1 MALTSEL
8 LRGNTATAG
17 LTDEQINAITE
28 MSRND
33 EATVISAKTGEIY
46 GGLDNDILAASGV
59 AKNGTEKT
67 YDYAK
72 RVIGDMKAQADSAQ
86 EKQATIDTLTKE
98 KARLEKVIAD
108 GGADT
113 ETKKQLK
120 QAQTD
125 LAAVTKDYTDLKTKF
140 DNSNVEH
147 EKEIFG
153 MRLDTEIE
161 KATGA
166 IKFKADLPESVTKVL
181 LENAK
186 ATVRGMQ
193 PEYIDNGQGGKI
205 LVFKGTDGAIM
216 RNQENNLNPF
226 TATELVIRE
235 LKTMGVLETGKQT
248 QGAGTQGGQGGQGG
262 TDYTID
268 LSGVKTQTEADE
280 YITKALLS
288 QGLTVASDKFHEAKS
303 KLWNENK
310 AFIKTLPVR

>member
-8 LRGNTATAG
+8 LKGNTATAG

-125 LAAVTKDYTDLKTKF
+125 LAAVTKDYTELKTKF

-153 MRLDTEIE
+153 MRLDTEME

-181 LENAK
+181 LANAK

-205 LVFKGTDGAIM
+205 LAFKGTDGAIM
-216 RNQENNLNPF
+216 RNPENNLNPF

-288 QGLTVASDKFHEAKS
+288 QGLTVASEKFHETKS
-303 KLWNENK
+303 KLWNENQ